1 MASIFALEAI
11 NLATKKWMEREKEKI
26 VVMKSLP
33 DFTLGILCIGD
44 IWVIL
49 EMTSVTLFETGL
61 QID

>member
-1 MASIFALEAI
+1 
-11 NLATKKWMEREKEKI
+11 
-26 VVMKSLP
+26 MKYLP